1 MSDET
6 SVVVPDGGG
15 ISISSSDG
23 TDVEVSNDA
32 SLTVTSLLGDETE
45 SAAEVPIADSA
56 PVQNEGDAI
65 LVSETNSAQEFS
77 SEPESENLPEM
88 GAEQENLEILTESTP
103 EPESSNENG

>member
-1 MSDET
+1 
-6 SVVVPDGGG
+6 
-15 ISISSSDG
+15 
-23 TDVEVSNDA
+23 
-32 SLTVTSLLGDETE
+32 
-45 SAAEVPIADSA
+45 
-56 PVQNEGDAI
+56 VQNEGDAI